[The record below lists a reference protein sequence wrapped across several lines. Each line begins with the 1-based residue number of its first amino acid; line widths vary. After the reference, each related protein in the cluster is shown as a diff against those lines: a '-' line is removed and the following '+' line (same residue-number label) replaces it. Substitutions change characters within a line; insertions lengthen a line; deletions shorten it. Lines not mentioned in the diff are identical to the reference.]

1 MGFVMKYLFAF
12 VFVLGLLVSTKSFA
26 CEKVSAFYLDPEV
39 ILNSASRNLGIK
51 VIDARAVRSSD
62 YERFYFVQYKISTP
76 NNGIIYPM
84 FAMNKPTTSGGGN
97 GVIYSMD
104 DIAITISGYGDG
116 RTTRAKFSSSD
127 DGYYRATKCLK

>member
-1 MGFVMKYLFAF
+1 MRSLFAF
-12 VFVLGLLVSTKSFA
+12 VFVVSVMISSKLYA

-39 ILNSASRNLGIK
+39 ILNSAARNLGIK

-76 NNGIIYPM
+76 SNGIIYPM

-127 DGYYRATKCLK
+127 DGYFKATKCLK